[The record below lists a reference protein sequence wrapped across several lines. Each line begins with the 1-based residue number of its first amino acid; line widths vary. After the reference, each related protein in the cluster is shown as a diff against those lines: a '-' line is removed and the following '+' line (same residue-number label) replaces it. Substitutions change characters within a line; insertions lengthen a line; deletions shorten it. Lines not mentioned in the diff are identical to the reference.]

1 MKASVDLPVCGESH
15 VNRQHE
21 DELKTR
27 LPSEDQAVDAAA
39 VFTHLSDSTRVRLLS
54 MLAASDMCVC
64 EMADLLGMSQPAVSH
79 HLRVLRQCDVIR
91 FRKSGQRAM
100 YYISDNEI
108 GDMVKRLL
116 EVAGCGKGQTDE
128 RR

>member
-15 VNRQHE
+15 VDRQHE

>member
-15 VNRQHE
+15 VDRQHE

-116 EVAGCGKGQTDE
+116 EVAGCGKGKTDE